1 MTKPIINTITSKAKM
16 VSLKS
21 ITMNSSVTGKSIQ
34 RLLNSFH
41 SFVLIPGTSLLPN
54 GLMGVVYIVA
64 LGYLFLG
71 IAIIS
76 DIFME

>member
-1 MTKPIINTITSKAKM
+1 MTKPIINTITFKAKM

-21 ITMNSSVTGKSIQ
+21 ITMNSSVTGKSKQ
-34 RLLNSFH
+34 TLLNSFH

-54 GLMGVVYIVA
+54 GLMGVVYIFA

>member
-1 MTKPIINTITSKAKM
+1 MM
-16 VSLKS
+16 V
-21 ITMNSSVTGKSIQ
+21 V
-34 RLLNSFH
+34 
-41 SFVLIPGTSLLPN
+41 GTSLLPN
-54 GLMGVVYIVA
+54 GVLGMGYLLM

>member
-1 MTKPIINTITSKAKM
+1 
-16 VSLKS
+16 
-21 ITMNSSVTGKSIQ
+21 MNDG
-34 RLLNSFH
+34 F
-41 SFVLIPGTSLLPN
+41 
-54 GLMGVVYIVA
+54 MGVVYLLW